1 MQERRV
7 EILLVEQDGD
17 LAEMMEGYL
26 CEALPA
32 GVTSVSSAQDA
43 LRAELTHHHDLV
55 LANLT
60 LPNGD
65 GLELIRQLRISNKC
79 PIILL
84 ADTPMASQMVDAIRL
99 GVKDVFVKP
108 FDFAAVTESASE
120 AIKRRTMQRDRRRR
134 YHRLRKL
141 TGRIIRERRELRER
155 TDLICQDLVHAYRR
169 LAQKVAESSI
179 LTHE

>member
-1 MQERRV
+1 MHKRRV
-7 EILLVEQDGD
+7 DILLVEQDGD

-26 CEALPA
+26 CEALPM
-32 GVTSVSSAQDA
+32 GVTTVTCAQDA
-43 LRAELTHHHDLV
+43 LRAELTHRHDLV

-60 LPNGD
+60 LPDGD

-79 PIILL
+79 PVILL
-84 ADTPMASQMVDAIRL
+84 ADTPMVGQMVEAIRL
-99 GVKDVFVKP
+99 GIKDVFVKP
-108 FDFAAVTESASE
+108 FDLATLTESVSK
-120 AIKRRTMQRDRRRR
+120 AIKRNRKQRDRRQR

-169 LAQKVAESSI
+169 LAQKVAETSV